1 MAKPGTLAQLGNAQ
15 RALAA
20 ASTLEDVLSIRDQ
33 AEALRVYVKA
43 AEESLETANAASEI
57 KLNAERKAG
66 GMLKAMEKAKG
77 NRYTKNLEGDTM
89 SPSRLDKLG
98 ISKKQSSRWQ
108 AEAKVS
114 DAKFTAYL
122 EDCKENKKEVT
133 QAGVLALHKESEKE
147 KKKKE
152 LAKQAEQAES
162 AQAKRGR
169 KVETGSVWQ
178 LGRHTLYCGDTSKK
192 GFQKLLIEKAAL
204 AFADPPYG
212 AGKDG
217 YDDSAFYWKHDYLID
232 HASTV
237 AVTPGI
243 VSIFKLAQ
251 MTDMPYVWSGAC
263 WISNGMTRGAMG
275 FGNWIYTAIFSHAS
289 IHNNAQD
296 FCKVSISNA
305 ETADTTHT
313 TRKPTAYMQWVM
325 NSFTDK
331 GDLVIDP
338 FLGSGQT
345 LIVSEAMG
353 RRCIGGEL
361 DPKFCG
367 KIISRWEQ
375 QTKQKAEVVQ

>member
-1 MAKPGTLAQLGNAQ
+1 MLEAMKLRGGDRKSKSHDVTLK
-15 RALAA
+15 
-20 ASTLEDVLSIRDQ
+20 LE
-33 AEALRVYVKA
+33 E
-43 AEESLETANAASEI
+43 
-57 KLNAERKAG
+57 
-66 GMLKAMEKAKG
+66 
-77 NRYTKNLEGDTM
+77 
-89 SPSRLDKLG
+89 LG
-98 ISKKQSSRWQ
+98 ISKMQSSRWQ
-108 AEAKVS
+108 AEAKVP
-114 DAKFTAYL
+114 DAKFNAYL

-133 QAGVLALHKESEKE
+133 QAGVLALHKEAEKE

-152 LAKQAEQAES
+152 LAKQAEQAEA

-169 KVETGSVWQ
+169 KVEAGSVWQ

-192 GFQKLLIEKAAL
+192 GFQKLLTEKAAL

-275 FGNWIYTAIFSHAS
+275 FGNWIYTAIFSYES

-296 FCKVSISNA
+296 FCKVSISNT

-313 TRKPTAYMQWVM
+313 TRKPTKYMQWVM

-331 GDLVIDP
+331 DDLVIDP

-345 LIVSEAMG
+345 LIVAEAMG

-375 QTKQKAEVVQ
+375 QTKQKAEVVK

>member
-1 MAKPGTLAQLGNAQ
+1 MAKSGTLAQLGNAQ

-43 AEESLETANAASEI
+43 AGEGFEAANAASEF

-66 GMLKAMEKAKG
+66 GMLKAMENRGRPRKG
-77 NRYTKNLEGDTM
+77 NTM
-89 SPSRLDKLG
+89 LPFSLDDLG
-98 ISKKQSSRWQ
+98 ISRMQSSRWQ
-108 AEAKVS
+108 AVASFPEAEFS
-114 DAKFTAYL
+114 AYL
-122 EDCKENKKEVT
+122 EHCKEHHKEVT
-133 QAGVLALHKESEKE
+133 QAGLLAMWKAAEKE
-147 KKKKE
+147 KKKKK
-152 LAKQAEQAES
+152 LAKQAEQAEA

-169 KVETGSVWQ
+169 KVEAGSVWQ
-178 LGRHTLYCGDTSKK
+178 LGRHILYCGDTSKK
-192 GFQKLLIEKAAL
+192 GFQKLLTEKAAL

-251 MTDMPYVWSGAC
+251 MTEMPYVWSGAC

-275 FGNWIYTAIFSHAS
+275 FGNWIYTAIFSHES

-325 NSFTDK
+325 KSFTDK
-331 GDLVIDP
+331 DDLVIDP

-345 LIVSEAMG
+345 LIVAEAMG

-375 QTKQKAEVVQ
+375 QTKQKAEVVK

>member
-1 MAKPGTLAQLGNAQ
+1 MAKSGTLAQLGNAQ

-43 AEESLETANAASEI
+43 AGEGFEAANAAAEF

-66 GMLKAMEKAKG
+66 GMLKAMENRGRPRKG
-77 NRYTKNLEGDTM
+77 NTM
-89 SPSRLDKLG
+89 LPFSLDDLG
-98 ISKKQSSRWQ
+98 ISRMQSSRWQ
-108 AEAKVS
+108 AVASFPEAEFS
-114 DAKFTAYL
+114 AYL
-122 EDCKENKKEVT
+122 EYCKEHHKEVT
-133 QAGVLALHKESEKE
+133 QAGLLAMWKAAEKE
-147 KKKKE
+147 KKKKK
-152 LAKQAEQAES
+152 LAKQAEQAEA

-169 KVETGSVWQ
+169 KVEAGSVWQ
-178 LGRHTLYCGDTSKK
+178 LGRHILYCGDTSKK
-192 GFQKLLIEKAAL
+192 GFQKLLTEKAAL

-251 MTDMPYVWSGAC
+251 MTEMPYVWSGAC

-275 FGNWIYTAIFSHAS
+275 FGNWIYTAIFSHES

-305 ETADTTHT
+305 ETTDTTHT

-325 NSFTDK
+325 KSFTDK
-331 GDLVIDP
+331 DDLVIDP

-345 LIVSEAMG
+345 LIVAEAMG

-375 QTKQKAEVVQ
+375 QTKQKAEVVK

>member
-1 MAKPGTLAQLGNAQ
+1 MW
-15 RALAA
+15 
-20 ASTLEDVLSIRDQ
+20 
-33 AEALRVYVKA
+33 KA
-43 AEESLETANAASEI
+43 A
-57 KLNAERKAG
+57 
-66 GMLKAMEKAKG
+66 
-77 NRYTKNLEGDTM
+77 
-89 SPSRLDKLG
+89 
-98 ISKKQSSRWQ
+98 
-108 AEAKVS
+108 
-114 DAKFTAYL
+114 
-122 EDCKENKKEVT
+122 
-133 QAGVLALHKESEKE
+133 EKE

-152 LAKQAEQAES
+152 LAKQAAQAEA

-169 KVETGSVWQ
+169 KVEAGSVWQ
-178 LGRHTLYCGDTSKK
+178 LGRHVLYCGDTSKK
-192 GFQKLLIEKAAL
+192 GFQKLLTEKAAL

-232 HASTV
+232 HASVV

-251 MTDMPYVWSGAC
+251 ITDMPYVWSGAC

-275 FGNWIYTAIFSHAS
+275 FGNWIYTAIFSHES

-296 FCKVSISNA
+296 FCKVPISNA

-313 TRKPTAYMQWVM
+313 TRKPTAYMQWAM
-325 NSFTDK
+325 KSFTDK
-331 GDLVIDP
+331 DDLVIDP

-345 LIVSEAMG
+345 LIVAEAMG

-375 QTKQKAEVVQ
+375 QTKQKAEVVK

>member
-43 AEESLETANAASEI
+43 AGEGFEAANAAAEF

-66 GMLKAMEKAKG
+66 GMLEELAPHG
-77 NRYTKNLEGDTM
+77 GDRTPR
-89 SPSRLDKLG
+89 SHGATLNIEELG
-98 ISKKQSSRWQ
+98 ITKSTSSRWR
-108 AEAKVS
+108 AIASLSE
-114 DAKFTAYL
+114 DEFTAYL
-122 EDCKENKKEVT
+122 EYCKEHHKEVT
-133 QAGVLALHKESEKE
+133 QAGLLAMWKAAEKE
-147 KKKKE
+147 KKKKK
-152 LAKQAEQAES
+152 LAKQAAQAEA

-169 KVETGSVWQ
+169 KVEAGSVWQ

-192 GFQKLLIEKAAL
+192 GFQKLLTEKAAL

-232 HASTV
+232 YASVV

-251 MTDMPYVWSGAC
+251 MTEMPYVWSGAC
-263 WISNGMTRGAMG
+263 WITNGMTRGAMG
-275 FGNWIYTAIFSHAS
+275 FGNWIYTAIFSYEG

-305 ETADTTHT
+305 ETSDTTHT
-313 TRKPTAYMQWVM
+313 TRKPTKYMQWVM
-325 NSFTDK
+325 ESFTDK
-331 GDLVIDP
+331 DDLVIDP

-345 LIVSEAMG
+345 LIVAEAMG

-361 DPKFCG
+361 DPKFCS

-375 QTKQKAEVVQ
+375 QTKQKAEVVK

>member
-1 MAKPGTLAQLGNAQ
+1 MAKSGTLAQLGNAQ

-43 AEESLETANAASEI
+43 ADESLETANAASEI

-66 GMLKAMEKAKG
+66 EMLREMDKQKPGEYQRSHDATVAPS
-77 NRYTKNLEGDTM
+77 LED
-89 SPSRLDKLG
+89 LG
-98 ISKKQSSRWQ
+98 ITKSTSSRWQ
-108 AEAKVS
+108 AEAKVPK
-114 DAKFTAYL
+114 DKFTDYL

-133 QAGVLALHKESEKE
+133 QAGVLALHKEAEKE
-147 KKKKE
+147 RKKKE
-152 LAKQAEQAES
+152 LAKQAAQAEA

-169 KVETGSVWQ
+169 KVEAGSVWQ

-192 GFQKLLIEKAAL
+192 GFQKLLTEKAAL

-243 VSIFKLAQ
+243 VSIFKLAK
-251 MTDMPYVWSGAC
+251 MTEMPYVWSGAC

-275 FGNWIYTAIFSHAS
+275 FGNWIYTAIFSHES

-325 NSFTDK
+325 KSFTDK
-331 GDLVIDP
+331 DELVIDP

-345 LIVSEAMG
+345 LIVAEAMG

-375 QTKQKAEVVQ
+375 QTKQKAEVVK